1 MLWNHDEKFIRMA
14 GMGVPLWGV
23 GRAVFSQAALTG
35 DVMIDRKWGAFKSLH
50 QLADWG
56 RALRQRKVKAGAQQG
71 RRGQCGPMKA
81 VEARLVGFSKN
92 HRIEYDF
99 YFR

>member
-56 RALRQRKVKAGAQQG
+56 RALQAEEMARTKAMRQKQA
-71 RRGQCGPMKA
+71 
-81 VEARLVGFSKN
+81 
-92 HRIEYDF
+92 
-99 YFR
+99 